1 MTPEEN
7 RKLEMLLQN
16 LDEQEMWLAQDIK
29 QMNDIKRSIRL
40 RESEIAKV
48 RKKIEKLVKK

>member
-48 RKKIEKLVKK
+48 RKKIEKLVN